1 MKCRENFENRDAYS
15 CILTVFKTVFET
27 AVRKTVHDWGRLTF
41 PGDCCI
47 LTLFNRIFWNCREN
61 CENKDDTLCI
71 LTLFDTI
78 CRPPEEVL
86 KAMYQNGAFWRYL
99 IRYFGL
105 KRKVW
110 KQSIYMVHSDIYVRL
125 LIATSMTPFNLY
137 CNFRRLIIS
146 NKNVLQH
153 VSKFCNGEYGHLS
166 TNVDDIYLLTKFR
179 IFETFLLL
187 NVIILSNKDVKTIR
201 FV

>member
-1 MKCRENFENRDAYS
+1 M
-15 CILTVFKTVFET
+15 VFKTVFET
-27 AVRKTVHDWGRLTF
+27 AVRKTVHDWGRQTF
-41 PGDCCI
+41 PWKHENKDGDCCI

-61 CENKDDTLCI
+61 CENKDDKLCI

-110 KQSIYMVHSDIYVRL
+110 KQSSYMVHSDIYARL
-125 LIATSMTPFNLY
+125 LLATRPLYLLVLPPSICIAILDVSSSQIKMCCNTFRNFATVNMVICQQTSMTF
-137 CNFRRLIIS
+137 
-146 NKNVLQH
+146 
-153 VSKFCNGEYGHLS
+153 
-166 TNVDDIYLLTKFR
+166 IYLQ
-179 IFETFLLL
+179 
-187 NVIILSNKDVKTIR
+187 S
-201 FV
+201 

>member
-1 MKCRENFENRDAYS
+1 MHSDAIWYDMSTSRGSFESNVS
-15 CILTVFKTVFET
+15 K
-27 AVRKTVHDWGRLTF
+27 W
-41 PGDCCI
+41 
-47 LTLFNRIFWNCREN
+47 
-61 CENKDDTLCI
+61 CI
-71 LTLFDTI
+71 LTLFDPI
-78 CRPPEEVL
+78 FWLEKKSL
-86 KAMYQNGAFWRYL
+86 KTKQLYGAFWHL
-99 IRYFGL
+99 CSTTFSHQTP
-105 KRKVW
+105 VST
-110 KQSIYMVHSDIYVRL
+110 SI
-125 LIATSMTPFNLY
+125 TPFNLY

-187 NVIILSNKDVKTIR
+187 NVIILSSKDVKTIR